1 MKKLILILI
10 IITAFTTGAGIAKKA
25 YAMGSPQ
32 DTNPNAPNYYAPPP
46 SKTTTPKTTP
56 TPATSSVN
64 TTGQTNI
71 TLYKYPQIGVTSTI
85 PSTFANIMN
94 NNIMPLEKTI
104 LPFSFIVF
112 LFAMAIKLYLGEE
125 KGYMKEI
132 FYMIFIMSILIMYN
146 TIFLWLNSVC
156 NGIAHAIMPANE
168 VSLFLKSIFNWKH
181 GGISII
187 QFSMSGF
194 ASVAALTLA
203 SVAVWI
209 LEWLRY
215 ILLSFMYLIGP
226 ITISLSIIP
235 PLRPFLKAW
244 IKDTIEI
251 MSWFI
256 VTACLFQ
263 VFNTIL
269 STGNTY
275 PSLQNL
281 DPLAIAAIYTFL
293 VVLIILTPYLTSKLY
308 QGGMGA
314 LGSIASYATISLI
327 TAGASAGLGAAGVS
341 GGGLAGN
348 LGAKLAGKGG
358 TTAAN
363 KGSSTAARH
372 AAESAG
378 GRKSKHYGKRG
389 NDEE

>member
-1 MKKLILILI
+1 MKKLLILI
-10 IITAFTTGAGIAKKA
+10 ILFISITAGVRAA
-25 YAMGSPQ
+25 YAQ
-32 DTNPNAPNYYAPPP
+32 TA
-46 SKTTTPKTTP
+46 TT
-56 TPATSSVN
+56 AGN

-71 TLYKYPQIGVTSTI
+71 TITQYPQIGVTSTI
-85 PSTFANIMN
+85 PSTFGNLMN

-104 LPFSFIVF
+104 LPFSFIIF
-112 LFAMAIKLYLGEE
+112 LFAMAIRLFLNEE

-156 NGIAHAIMPANE
+156 DGIAHAIMPANE
-168 VSLFLKSIFNWKH
+168 VSLFLSSILNWKH
-181 GGISII
+181 PGINFL
-187 QFSMSGF
+187 QLSMSGF
-194 ASVAALTLA
+194 AATSALVLA
-203 SVAVWI
+203 SIAIWI

-215 ILLSFMYLIGP
+215 ILLAFMYLVGP

-256 VTACLFQ
+256 VTAVLFQ
-263 VFNTIL
+263 VFNTVL

-281 DPLAIAAIYTFL
+281 DPLAVAGIYTFL

-358 TTAAN
+358 TTAA
-363 KGSSTAARH
+363 SSAGNTAARH
-372 AAESAG
+372 AAEAAG
-378 GRKSKHYGKRG
+378 GRKSRAYGKRG

>member
-1 MKKLILILI
+1 MKKI
-10 IITAFTTGAGIAKKA
+10 IIFLFLAVVLMSNSA
-25 YAMGSPQ
+25 YAQ
-32 DTNPNAPNYYAPPP
+32 TA
-46 SKTTTPKTTP
+46 TT
-56 TPATSSVN
+56 AGN
-64 TTGQTNI
+64 NTGQTNI
-71 TLYKYPQIGVTSTI
+71 TIKTYPQIGVSSTI
-85 PSTFANIMN
+85 PSTFGNLMN

-104 LPFSFIVF
+104 LPFSFLVF
-112 LFAMAIKLYLGEE
+112 LFAMAIRLYLGEE

-132 FYMIFIMSILIMYN
+132 FYMIFIMSLLIMYN

-156 NGIAHAIMPANE
+156 NGIAYAIMPVNE
-168 VSLFLKSIFNWKH
+168 VSLFLKSIYNWKH
-181 GGISII
+181 PSISII
-187 QFSMSGF
+187 SFSMSGF
-194 ASVAALTLA
+194 AATAALVLSSIA
-203 SVAVWI
+203 IWI

-215 ILLSFMYLIGP
+215 ILLSFFYLIGP
-226 ITISLSIIP
+226 ITISLSMIP

-244 IKDTIEI
+244 IKDTIEV

-256 VTACLFQ
+256 VSAVFFQ
-263 VFNTIL
+263 VFNTVL

-281 DPLAIAAIYTFL
+281 DPLAVAGIYTFL
-293 VVLIILTPYLTSKLY
+293 VVLIILTPYVTSKLY

-327 TAGASAGLGAAGVS
+327 TAGTSAGLGAAGVS

-358 TTAAN
+358 TTAA
-363 KGSSTAARH
+363 RH

-378 GRKSKHYGKRG
+378 GYSSSQIHSAANRRTNRNPYNKRG

>member
-1 MKKLILILI
+1 MKKLLILI
-10 IITAFTTGAGIAKKA
+10 ILFISITAGVRAA
-25 YAMGSPQ
+25 YAQ
-32 DTNPNAPNYYAPPP
+32 TA
-46 SKTTTPKTTP
+46 TT
-56 TPATSSVN
+56 AGN
-64 TTGQTNI
+64 TTGQTNVTI
-71 TLYKYPQIGVTSTI
+71 KQYPQIGVTSTI
-85 PSTFANIMN
+85 PSTFANLMN
-94 NNIMPLEKTI
+94 SNIIPLEKTI
-104 LPFSFIVF
+104 LPFSFIIF
-112 LFAMAIKLYLGEE
+112 LFAMAIRLFLNEE

-132 FYMIFIMSILIMYN
+132 FYMIFIMSLLIMYN

-168 VSLFLKSIFNWKH
+168 VSLFLSSILNWKH
-181 GGISII
+181 PGINFL
-187 QFSMSGF
+187 QLSMSGF
-194 ASVAALTLA
+194 AATAALVLA
-203 SVAVWI
+203 SIAIWI

-215 ILLSFMYLIGP
+215 ILLAFMYLVGP

-256 VTACLFQ
+256 VTAVLFQ
-263 VFNTIL
+263 VFNTVL

-281 DPLAIAAIYTFL
+281 DPLAVAGIYTFL
-293 VVLIILTPYLTSKLY
+293 VVLIILTPYLISKLY

-348 LGAKLAGKGG
+348 LGAKLVGKGGG
-358 TTAAN
+358 TTAA
-363 KGSSTAARH
+363 SSAGNTAARH
-372 AAESAG
+372 AAEAAG
-378 GRKSKHYGKRG
+378 GRKSRAYGKRG

>member
-1 MKKLILILI
+1 MKKLLILI
-10 IITAFTTGAGIAKKA
+10 ILFISITAGVRAA
-25 YAMGSPQ
+25 YAQ
-32 DTNPNAPNYYAPPP
+32 TA
-46 SKTTTPKTTP
+46 TT
-56 TPATSSVN
+56 AGN

-71 TLYKYPQIGVTSTI
+71 TIKQYPQIGVTSTI
-85 PSTFANIMN
+85 PSTFGNLMN

-104 LPFSFIVF
+104 LPFSFIIF
-112 LFAMAIKLYLGEE
+112 LFAMAIRLFLNEE

-156 NGIAHAIMPANE
+156 DGIAHAIMPANE
-168 VSLFLKSIFNWKH
+168 VSLFLSSILNWKH
-181 GGISII
+181 PGISFLTG
-187 QFSMSGF
+187 FSLSAF
-194 ASVAALTLA
+194 SATAALVLA
-203 SVAVWI
+203 SIAIWI

-215 ILLSFMYLIGP
+215 ILLAFMYLVGP

-256 VTACLFQ
+256 VTAVLFQ
-263 VFNTIL
+263 VFNTVL

-281 DPLAIAAIYTFL
+281 DPLAVAGIYTFL

-358 TTAAN
+358 TTAA
-363 KGSSTAARH
+363 RH

-378 GRKSKHYGKRG
+378 GYSSAQIRAAAGRRTNKNPYNKRG

>member
-1 MKKLILILI
+1 MKKLLILI
-10 IITAFTTGAGIAKKA
+10 ILFISITAGVRAA
-25 YAMGSPQ
+25 YAQ
-32 DTNPNAPNYYAPPP
+32 TA
-46 SKTTTPKTTP
+46 TT
-56 TPATSSVN
+56 AGN

-71 TLYKYPQIGVTSTI
+71 TIKQYPQIGVTSTI
-85 PSTFANIMN
+85 PSTFANLMN
-94 NNIMPLEKTI
+94 SNIIPLEKTI
-104 LPFSFIVF
+104 LPFSFIIF
-112 LFAMAIKLYLGEE
+112 LFAMAIRLFLNEE

-132 FYMIFIMSILIMYN
+132 FYMIFIMSLLIMYN

-168 VSLFLKSIFNWKH
+168 VSLFLSSILNWKH
-181 GGISII
+181 PGINFL
-187 QFSMSGF
+187 QLSMSGF
-194 ASVAALTLA
+194 AATAALVLA
-203 SVAVWI
+203 SIAIWI

-215 ILLSFMYLIGP
+215 ILLAFMYLVGP

-256 VTACLFQ
+256 VTAVLFQ
-263 VFNTIL
+263 VFNTVL

-281 DPLAIAAIYTFL
+281 DPLAVAGIYTFL
-293 VVLIILTPYLTSKLY
+293 VVLIILTPYLISKLY

-348 LGAKLAGKGG
+348 LGAKLVGKGGG
-358 TTAAN
+358 TTAA
-363 KGSSTAARH
+363 SSAGNTAARH
-372 AAESAG
+372 AAEAAG
-378 GRKSKHYGKRG
+378 GRKSRAYGKRG

>member
-1 MKKLILILI
+1 
-10 IITAFTTGAGIAKKA
+10 
-25 YAMGSPQ
+25 
-32 DTNPNAPNYYAPPP
+32 
-46 SKTTTPKTTP
+46 
-56 TPATSSVN
+56 
-64 TTGQTNI
+64 
-71 TLYKYPQIGVTSTI
+71 
-85 PSTFANIMN
+85 
-94 NNIMPLEKTI
+94 
-104 LPFSFIVF
+104 
-112 LFAMAIKLYLGEE
+112 
-125 KGYMKEI
+125 MKEI
-132 FYMIFIMSILIMYN
+132 FYMIFIMSMLIMYN

-156 NGIAHAIMPANE
+156 DGIAHAIMPANE